1 MTDVLNESDKRPF
14 NGFVDYREIAP
25 DPKLASAV
33 KCYWGLSGDGDP
45 DSWIKHEAV
54 PDGCVEIIRRFAGR
68 STWGEEQPALFATG
82 IADRPATFQIS
93 GDARFA
99 AIRLWPWAW
108 PMLSDVPLSLMWDR
122 WLPILE
128 PKLAELAALL
138 PDSTAID
145 RALAERL
152 RALELGVGEAVLASA
167 SVAEMRDRSGL
178 SARALQR
185 WFARNVGMSPS
196 HYLRVL
202 RFQKAFATIGDESS
216 LADKAAA
223 HGFADQ
229 AHMARE
235 FKALAGTPAGRA
247 KKRATGPFLR

>member
-1 MTDVLNESDKRPF
+1 M
-14 NGFVDYREIAP
+14 DYREIAP

-33 KCYWGLSGDGDP
+33 KCYWALAGDGDP
-45 DSWIKHEAV
+45 DSWIAHEAV
-54 PDGCVEIIRRFAGR
+54 PDGCVEIIRSFAGR
-68 STWGEEQPALFATG
+68 STWGEEQPNLFAAG
-82 IADRPATFQIS
+82 IADRPVTFRIS

-108 PMLSDVPLSLMWDR
+108 PMLSEMPLSLMWDR
-122 WLPILE
+122 WVPIGE
-128 PKLAELAALL
+128 PKLTELAALL
-138 PDSTAID
+138 PDCAAID

-152 RALELGVGEAVLASA
+152 GSLSFGVGEAVLASA

-178 SARALQR
+178 SPRALQR
-185 WFARNVGMSPS
+185 WFAQNVGMSPS

-202 RFQKAFATIGDESS
+202 RFQKAFETIGDENS
-216 LADKAAA
+216 LADQAAA

-235 FKALAGTPAGRA
+235 FKALAGTPAGRV
-247 KKRATGPFLR
+247 KKRATGPFLS